1 MIRRAFWLTVGA
13 AGGIMGY
20 RRVAALGQ
28 RISGQRI
35 SGQGATGQR
44 RLPLRQTIRA
54 AREVR
59 SFSRDVR
66 EGMELYSAR
75 RPRGVGPTLPAVPPG
90 EMAPNTNDLTVK
102 DDR

>member
-1 MIRRAFWLTVGA
+1 MIRRVFWLTVGA

-20 RRVAALGQ
+20 RRAVALGQ

-44 RLPLRQTIRA
+44 RLPLRQAMRA
-54 AREVR
+54 TREVR
-59 SFSRDVR
+59 SFSQDVR
-66 EGMELYSAR
+66 AGMELYSAR
-75 RPRGVGPTLPAVPPG
+75 RPRSVGPSLPAVPPG
-90 EMAPNTNDLTVK
+90 EIAPDNNDLTVK